1 MRYCGMTSS
10 SNKWTYEEFLRISN
24 VKYENKN
31 EVNSLIKSLLKINV
45 TFKMKVVRLNEQHYP
60 GHEDLF
66 LSSSRSK
73 IDIK

>member
-1 MRYCGMTSS
+1 MSVQS
-10 SNKWTYEEFLRISN
+10 
-24 VKYENKN
+24 
-31 EVNSLIKSLLKINV
+31 
-45 TFKMKVVRLNEQHYP
+45 TFKKKVVRLNEQHYP